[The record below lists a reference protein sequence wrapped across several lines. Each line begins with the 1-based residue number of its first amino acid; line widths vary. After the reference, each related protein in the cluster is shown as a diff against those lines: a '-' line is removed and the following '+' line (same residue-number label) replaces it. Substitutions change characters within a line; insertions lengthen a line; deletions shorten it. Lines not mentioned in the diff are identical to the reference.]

1 MWSTD
6 ICQKILA
13 LKSISARVDICHVSE
28 SEEKSD
34 ETWETENHYETPADI
49 TGKLPDGAK
58 TS

>member
-1 MWSTD
+1 MPF
-6 ICQKILA
+6 
-13 LKSISARVDICHVSE
+13 SE